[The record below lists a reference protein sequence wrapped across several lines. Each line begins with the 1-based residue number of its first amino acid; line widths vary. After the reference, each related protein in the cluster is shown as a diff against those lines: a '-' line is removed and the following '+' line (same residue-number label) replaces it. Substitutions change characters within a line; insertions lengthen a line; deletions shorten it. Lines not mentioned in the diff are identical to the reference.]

1 MKRPDPSPAPRD
13 DRGNPSA
20 HLPATADAASSP
32 PDTPAQE
39 ASGGGRLPEQQP
51 GSSGGAHAGSSGA
64 KVPSS
69 AGALPLP
76 GASTHEMSDGGR
88 LPPQQPRPSVTPH
101 AGSSPAPANAALP
114 PERSD
119 AHILELRRLPAPQ
132 ALPHATA
139 PPARTPDEAAPPH
152 TPQPPGALPQ
162 EAPPPPSPGSHLPG
176 PLPPESR
183 TAPHPAAPRPD
194 RPRPADVARKPATH
208 RAPGKRWPPL
218 LLLAAAL
225 VLVAVLG
232 PRLALDGT
240 NELGIPGGWALS
252 VLRTAAFCGL
262 ALAVGEVTAVRLAHS
277 VPEAPGSPARRWA
290 VNGALVGA
298 VAAAVQLFVLAGTG
312 SLGHRLAE
320 LDLVAAYGTRDGA
333 LALLEANAFAAAALC
348 AGARRAPWVS
358 WTPLPLLV
366 VIVAEAFRAHPE
378 ADTPLVGSLLTFVH
392 LTAATVW
399 TGGLLCVLHT
409 MHAWRREPGPARVL
423 LQRYTRVAAVAFTAV
438 VVTGTFSTLRRLPL
452 DRLLDSAYGRTFLIK
467 LALIAAVALLAFFA
481 RRRLRRLRGADPAR
495 GPVRAELALLAG
507 VMAVSAVLTAV
518 PVPAPG

>member
-1 MKRPDPSPAPRD
+1 M
-13 DRGNPSA
+13 
-20 HLPATADAASSP
+20 
-32 PDTPAQE
+32 
-39 ASGGGRLPEQQP
+39 
-51 GSSGGAHAGSSGA
+51 
-64 KVPSS
+64 
-69 AGALPLP
+69 
-76 GASTHEMSDGGR
+76 
-88 LPPQQPRPSVTPH
+88 
-101 AGSSPAPANAALP
+101 
-114 PERSD
+114 
-119 AHILELRRLPAPQ
+119 
-132 ALPHATA
+132 
-139 PPARTPDEAAPPH
+139 
-152 TPQPPGALPQ
+152 
-162 EAPPPPSPGSHLPG
+162 
-176 PLPPESR
+176 
-183 TAPHPAAPRPD
+183 
-194 RPRPADVARKPATH
+194 
-208 RAPGKRWPPL
+208 PPL

-225 VLVAVLG
+225 ALVAVLG

-262 ALAVGEVTAVRLAHS
+262 ALAVGEVTAARLAHS

-312 SLGHRLAE
+312 SLGHRLAD

-333 LALLEANAFAAAALC
+333 LVLLEANAFAAAALC
-348 AGARRAPWVS
+348 VGARRAPWTS
-358 WTPLPLLV
+358 WTPLPLLA

-409 MHAWRREPGPARVL
+409 MRAWRPAPGPARVL
-423 LQRYTRVAAVAFTAV
+423 LHRYTRVAAAAFTAV
-438 VVTGTFSTLRRLPL
+438 VVTGTFSALRRLPL
-452 DRLLDSAYGRTFLIK
+452 DRLLDSAYGRTFLTK
-467 LALIAAVALLAFFA
+467 LALIAAVALLAFLA

-507 VMAVSAVLTAV
+507 VLAVSAVLTAV